1 MNQRVLIIDD
11 EEHIR
16 LLLQETLSDIYDVT
30 LHNSGFNAIDDVK
43 KSIQDDEPFSV
54 VITDLNM
61 PNITGPEVASEI
73 LKIDDR
79 IMIILMTA
87 ESRNISEYLE
97 PSVKDNLILIRK
109 PFSLDEILM
118 VTQYLNRSW
127 LLARKLE
134 KQSLELQRKIKQS
147 EKIRA
152 GMEAI
157 WSAALDCII
166 TIDQRSRVTEWN
178 PAAEQTFGWTSE
190 EILGKT
196 LTETLIPS
204 EYAEAHYAGVD
215 NHLKHGGGPI
225 LGKRIE
231 IVARNKAGNIFPVEL
246 AVVEIENKDEPGF
259 TAYLRDISAQKEAE
273 EQMRLQSKTLEAAA
287 NGIIIT
293 DTDGN
298 IVWANPAFFALTGYD
313 INEVVGNHTRILKS
327 GEHPVSFY
335 QDIWS
340 KINSGE
346 VWQGEIIN
354 KRKDGSLYTEEMTIT
369 PVLGVDNEI
378 INYIAIKQD
387 VTERKRVNEQLVR
400 NEKSQRIINYFAT
413 SLAGSNTVDEIL
425 WDIVSN
431 CISEMDLVDAVVY
444 LVGDSGS
451 ELIQRAAFGEKKAKN
466 KQVIDPIVIPL
477 GQGIVGNAASKKQ
490 SLLIHDVQS
499 DPRYIIDDEVR
510 GSELAVPIIY
520 ENQVIGVIDSE
531 HPDKSYF
538 QEYHQQIFEAIASLA
553 ANKIMRIISQERT
566 EKSEQ
571 KYRSIFESIQ
581 DVYAEVDLAS
591 AEILEISPS
600 IEGLSGYSRDEM
612 IGQPLSKF
620 YAPPGAPP
628 ELWKTLTTEGHI
640 NDFEVTLM
648 DKGGEPRTVSFTASL
663 MMNEEDQSEK
673 IVGTMRDISHR
684 KKAEQALQDNVSIKT
699 NFVSNVSHELR
710 TPMASILGFAGTIL
724 RDKDMPDE
732 TKMDFVRIINDE
744 AKRLTRLI
752 ENVLDISRMEAGT
765 TSYKLVPT
773 QLEDIIEE
781 VLDSQQVLANKKGL
795 KLVSSIEKNL
805 PQILAA
811 ADSMNQMAVNL
822 ISNAIKFTEAPGTIT
837 VNLSLKSNHLV
848 FEVSD
853 TGLGIPKPDLPKIL
867 DKFYRVDRAKREDQ
881 GTGIGLSIVK
891 EIIDAHASK
900 LEIESEV
907 GVGSTFCVSI
917 PIMKN

>member
-16 LLLQETLSDIYDVT
+16 LLLQETLKDKYDVS
-30 LHNSGFNAIDDVK
+30 LHDSGVTALEDVK
-43 KSIQDDEPFSV
+43 KSLQDDNPFSV

-61 PNITGPEVASEI
+61 PNITGPEVAREI

-87 ESRNISEYLE
+87 ESRNISDFLE
-97 PSVKDNLILIRK
+97 PPEKDNLILVRK

-127 LLARKLE
+127 LLSRKVE
-134 KQSLELQRKIKQS
+134 KQSLELQNKIRQS

-166 TIDQRSRVTEWN
+166 TIDQRSRITEWN
-178 PAAEQTFGWTSE
+178 PAAEQTFGWSRD
-190 EILGKT
+190 EIIGKT

-204 EYAEAHYAGVD
+204 EYAEAHHAGVD
-215 NHLKHGGGPI
+215 NHLKHGNGPI

-231 IVARNKAGNIFPVEL
+231 IVARNKAGNLFPVEL

-293 DTDGN
+293 DTEG
-298 IVWANPAFFALTGYD
+298 IIIWANPAFLELTGYD
-313 INEVVGNHTRILKS
+313 SSEVVGNHTRILKS
-327 GEHPVSFY
+327 GEHPSSFY
-335 QDIWS
+335 QDIWNT
-340 KINSGE
+340 INSGE
-346 VWQGEIIN
+346 VWQGELLN
-354 KRKDGSLYTEEMTIT
+354 KRKDGSFYTEEMTIT
-369 PVLGVDNEI
+369 PVSDVDKNI

-387 VTERKRVNEQLVR
+387 VTERKRVNEQLIR
-400 NEKSQRIINYFAT
+400 NEKNQRIINYFAT

-431 CISEMDLVDAVVY
+431 CISEIDLVDAVVY
-444 LVGDSGS
+444 LVGDSGN
-451 ELIQRAAFGEKKAKN
+451 ELVQRAAFGEKKAKN
-466 KQVIDPIVIPL
+466 QQVIDPIIIPF
-477 GQGIVGNAASKKQ
+477 GKGIVGNAAIKKQ
-490 SLLIHDVQS
+490 SLLISDVDS

-531 HPDKSYF
+531 HPDRSYF

-566 EKSEQ
+566 EKSEL

-581 DVYAEVDLAS
+581 DVYAEVDLDS

-600 IEGLSGYSRDEM
+600 IETLSGYSRDEVV
-612 IGQPLSKF
+612 GQPLSKF

-628 ELWKTLTTEGHI
+628 DLWKTLKAEGHI
-640 NDFEVTLM
+640 NDFEVTLL
-648 DKGGEPRTVSFTASL
+648 DKGGEQRTVSFTASV
-663 MMNEEDQSEK
+663 MRNEEDQAKK

-684 KKAEQALQDNVSIKT
+684 KKAEQSLQENVSIKT
-699 NFVSNVSHELR
+699 NFVANVSHELR

-724 RDKDMPDE
+724 RDKNMPDE

-765 TSYKLVPT
+765 TSYRLEPT

-781 VLDSQQVLANKKGL
+781 VLDSQQVLAKKKGL
-795 KLVSSIEKNL
+795 DLTANIEKNL
-805 PQILAA
+805 PQVLAA

-822 ISNAIKFTEAPGTIT
+822 ISNAIKFTEPPGTIT
-837 VNLSLKSNHLV
+837 VKLSLQSNHLV

-867 DKFYRVDRAKREDQ
+867 EKFYRVDRAKREDQ

-891 EIIDAHASK
+891 EIIDAHAAT
-900 LEIESEV
+900 LDIESEV
-907 GVGSTFCVSI
+907 GVGSTFLVSL